1 MYDSKLSEGEP
12 MYKRILIPLDGSA
25 LAEAVLPHVE
35 ELAKSGGAELVLLR
49 VASAHLFPGAD
60 PIEAQVAIVQE
71 AENYVADVA
80 QRLQEK
86 GISAEAKVR
95 YGDPAEEILDH
106 AARDQIDLIAMATH
120 GRTGLKRVV
129 LGSVAENVLRS
140 APVPMLLVRAP
151 ISEAC

>member
-1 MYDSKLSEGEP
+1 

-25 LAEAVLPHVE
+25 LAEVVLPHVE
-35 ELAKSGGAELVLLR
+35 GLAKSSAAELVLLR
-49 VASAHLFPGAD
+49 VAFAHMLPGAD
-60 PIEAQVAIVQE
+60 PIEAQVARVQE
-71 AENYVADVA
+71 AENYVADLA
-80 QRLQEK
+80 KRLQEK
-86 GISAEAKVR
+86 GVSAEAKVR

-106 AARDQIDLIAMATH
+106 AARDHIDLIAMATH